1 MCLSKYVKV
10 CFIGTIITT
19 VSDVL
24 SLVTRNYPTVCVCQ
38 YRIFETFE
46 IVNFCLSLFCF
57 MRLSKTFNIFW
68 FYTNRILKLYLFDV
82 HLVVHLTLITLS
94 RVI

>member
-24 SLVTRNYPTVCVCQ
+24 SLVTRNYPTVC
-38 YRIFETFE
+38 TFISWAWTFSDE
-46 IVNFCLSLFCF
+46 DDAEEHIDFDGDPVSFSLDDSFIWYDVDSDIELESISWTENCLFS
-57 MRLSKTFNIFW
+57 
-68 FYTNRILKLYLFDV
+68 V
-82 HLVVHLTLITLS
+82 
-94 RVI
+94 

>member
-24 SLVTRNYPTVCVCQ
+24 SLVTRNYPTVCTYTYMFKLKSEQ
-38 YRIFETFE
+38 AHEL
-46 IVNFCLSLFCF
+46 NFS
-57 MRLSKTFNIFW
+57 SV
-68 FYTNRILKLYLFDV
+68 FYTLRIVTGLVASTGTRILTFIDV
-82 HLVVHLTLITLS
+82 NITLFL
-94 RVI
+94 I